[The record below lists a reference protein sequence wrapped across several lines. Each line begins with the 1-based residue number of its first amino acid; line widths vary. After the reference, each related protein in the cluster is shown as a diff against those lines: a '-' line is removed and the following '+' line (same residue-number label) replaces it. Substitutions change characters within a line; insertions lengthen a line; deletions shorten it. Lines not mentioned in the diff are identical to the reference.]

1 MKLFTLF
8 VVFIT
13 QFLGAQNRTHDVFF
27 ETDKYIISDSE
38 KTKLIAFIGSQDITT
53 ISSISVYGYCD
64 DRGSISYNKI
74 LSQNRAN
81 TVKSFLI
88 SNQLE
93 KEKIIS
99 SSGKGEVELNI
110 KNKSEID
117 VYRSKNRRVN
127 VSISYN
133 KDNNDSSIK
142 DRETAT
148 KTGNK
153 VLIIKGPPN
162 ENIDKLNEDFRVGD
176 KIRFENLYFEIGY
189 SFLIPESKKE
199 LEKIAEILAKRENIF
214 FTIEGH
220 VCCTSDTR
228 DAIDNTTKK
237 RNLSLARA
245 KYVYDFL
252 SEKGIKKYRMK
263 YVGMERKYPLGG
275 DPKYDRR
282 VEFLI
287 TYVGKE

>member
-1 MKLFTLF
+1 MKFF
-8 VVFIT
+8 VVFVVFFP
-13 QFLGAQNRTHDVFF
+13 QFLGAQDRTHDVFF

-38 KTKLIAFIGSQDITT
+38 KLKLIGFIKSQDIST
-53 ISSISVYGYCD
+53 ISSISIYGYCD
-64 DRGSISYNKI
+64 DRGSTSYNKI

-88 SNQLE
+88 NNQLD

-99 SSGKGEVELNI
+99 SSGKGEVELNTQI
-110 KNKSEID
+110 KSEID
-117 VYRSKNRRVN
+117 TYRSKNRRVN
-127 VSISYN
+127 VSILYKDDPLNVNEKTSKSEN
-133 KDNNDSSIK
+133 KI
-142 DRETAT
+142 
-148 KTGNK
+148 
-153 VLIIKGPPN
+153 LIIKGPPN
-162 ENIDKLNEDFRVGD
+162 ENIEKLNEEFRVGD

-228 DAIDNTTKK
+228 DAIDNTSKK
-237 RNLSLARA
+237 RNLSIARA

-252 SEKGIKKYRMK
+252 AEKGIKKYRMK

>member
-1 MKLFTLF
+1 MKFF
-8 VVFIT
+8 VVFVVFFS
-13 QFLGAQNRTHDVFF
+13 QFLGAQNRTHDVYF
-27 ETDKYIISDSE
+27 ETDKYLISDSE
-38 KTKLIAFIGSQDITT
+38 KSKLLSFIGSQDISA
-53 ISSISVYGYCD
+53 ISSISIYGYCD

-88 SNQLE
+88 NNQLE
-93 KEKIIS
+93 IEKIIS
-99 SSGKGEVELNI
+99 SSGKGEVELDI
-110 KNKSEID
+110 QNKSEID
-117 VYRSKNRRVN
+117 TYRSKNRRVN
-127 VSISYN
+127 VSVFYN
-133 KDNNDSSIK
+133 DDSSIK
-142 DRETAT
+142 VKGGNTE
-148 KTGNK
+148 TGNK
-153 VLIIKGPPN
+153 ILIIKGPPN
-162 ENIDKLNEDFRVGD
+162 ENIEKLNEDFRVGD

-199 LEKIAEILAKRENIF
+199 LEKIAEILSKRENIF

>member
-1 MKLFTLF
+1 MKFF
-8 VVFIT
+8 VVFVVFFS
-13 QFLGAQNRTHDVFF
+13 QFLLAQNRSHDVFF

-38 KTKLIAFIGSQDITT
+38 KLKLKGFIESQDIST
-53 ISSISVYGYCD
+53 ISSISIYGYCD

-81 TVKSFLI
+81 TVKSFLVY
-88 SNQLE
+88 NQLDN
-93 KEKIIS
+93 EKIVS

-110 KNKSEID
+110 QNKSEID
-117 VYRSKNRRVN
+117 AYRSKNRRVN
-127 VSISYN
+127 ISISYT
-133 KDNNDSSIK
+133 NDRSSLK
-142 DRETAT
+142 GKGETS

-153 VLIIKGPPN
+153 ILIIKGPPN
-162 ENIDKLNEDFRVGD
+162 ENIDKLNEDFKVGD

-237 RNLSLARA
+237 RNLSVARA

-263 YVGMERKYPLGG
+263 YAGMERKYPLGG

>member
-53 ISSISVYGYCD
+53 ISSISIYGYCD

-88 SNQLE
+88 NNQLE
-93 KEKIIS
+93 KEKIVS
-99 SSGKGEVELNI
+99 SSGKGEVELNTQ
-110 KNKSEID
+110 NKSEID
-117 VYRSKNRRVN
+117 TYRSKNRRVN
-127 VSISYN
+127 VSISYKGDPVKEDVTPLKKEN
-133 KDNNDSSIK
+133 KI
-142 DRETAT
+142 
-148 KTGNK
+148 
-153 VLIIKGPPN
+153 LIIKGPPN
-162 ENIDKLNEDFRVGD
+162 ENIEKLNEEFRVGD

-237 RNLSLARA
+237 RNLSVSRA
-245 KYVYDFL
+245 KYVYEFL
-252 SEKGIKKYRMK
+252 AEKGIKKYRMK